1 MNRRQLVCESRW
13 FGLTEVSTCCSSVNP
28 PTKKFFVC
36 NPLQRERGSVPQA
49 TGTGTLFAR
58 DQERIKGTIPM
69 PTFARRPMTMSSLF
83 PVDIPQNSVVGQQRQ
98 QISEL
103 QFDKFPTPS
112 SFLLEDPILKTI
124 DYLF

>member
-1 MNRRQLVCESRW
+1 MRTTKRTRISSTSNRDGDSIRKRSRANE
-13 FGLTEVSTCCSSVNP
+13 GHNS
-28 PTKKFFVC
+28 
-36 NPLQRERGSVPQA
+36 
-49 TGTGTLFAR
+49 
-58 DQERIKGTIPM
+58 M

-83 PVDIPQNSVVGQQRQ
+83 PVDIPQNSMVGQQRQ

-112 SFLLEDPILKTI
+112 SFLLEDPIHKTI